1 MENRC
6 KDTEKVRYDKAR
18 ESFFGISD
26 CLASLASL
34 HVAIEPLALVDDM
47 LNRHY
52 RLQDITGVHTVRDFN
67 LAVREKRAFDII
79 NVSEVIQARGIA
91 RLADTVVE
99 RGTVRVVLIAG
110 PSSSGKTT
118 FSKRLSVQLRAV
130 GLNPVPLSLDDYF
143 VNRVDTPLDADGEYD
158 FESLYAIDLELFNRQ
173 LAALLDGE
181 EVELPHYNFETG
193 RREWLGQRMRLSDR
207 QSVLII
213 EGTHALNPE
222 LTRVIPDESKYRIF
236 VSVFTGTALDDTD
249 SLLPNQIRLL
259 RRILRDCQFRG
270 FSAEQTIARWP
281 SVRRGEDRWIFPYLT
296 CADTLFN
303 SSFLYELAVLK
314 EKVVPVLE
322 AVGEESAAYPTT
334 QRLLHCLQWFDSLS
348 DKAVPPTSLLREFF
362 GGSSFSY

>member
-6 KDTEKVRYDKAR
+6 KDTEKKRYDKAR
-18 ESFFGISD
+18 EIFFSISKN
-26 CLASLASL
+26 LETTVSQQAE
-34 HVAIEPLALVDDM
+34 VETLVQDM
-47 LNRHY
+47 LGRHQ
-52 RLQDITGVHTVRDFN
+52 RLQDVTGVHCVRDFN
-67 LAVREKRAFDII
+67 LAVHEKRAFDVI
-79 NVSEVIQARGIA
+79 NVSEVVQARGIA
-91 RLADTVVE
+91 GLADSIVE

-118 FSKRLSVQLRAV
+118 FCKRLSIQLRAV
-130 GLNPVPLSLDDYF
+130 GLTPVPLSLDDYF
-143 VNRVDTPLDADGEYD
+143 VNRVDTPLDADGDYD
-158 FESLYAIDLELFNRQ
+158 FESLYAIDLDLFNSH
-173 LAALLDGE
+173 LAALLQSE

-193 RREWLGQRMRLSDR
+193 RREFNGNRMRLTDS
-207 QSVLII
+207 QSVLVI

-222 LTRVIPDESKYRIF
+222 LTRVIPDENKYRIF
-236 VSVFTGTALDDTD
+236 VSILTGIALDDTEY
-249 SLLPNQIRLL
+249 LLPNDNRLL
-259 RRILRDCQFRG
+259 RRILRDRQFRG

-281 SVRRGEDRWIFPYLT
+281 SVRRGEDKWIFPFLH

-322 AVGEESAAYPTT
+322 EVTVDSSAYSTI
-334 QRLLHCLQWFDSLS
+334 QRLMRCLEWFEHLS